1 MLRPCP
7 ALPDVQAANLNALPL
22 KDQVDW
28 WASWSLRVIERFATC
43 AEGKDL
49 WRFWYTNDLPTTP
62 P

>member
-1 MLRPCP
+1 
-7 ALPDVQAANLNALPL
+7 LPDVQAANLNALPL

-49 WRFWYTNDLPTTP
+49 WRFWYSNDLPTAP